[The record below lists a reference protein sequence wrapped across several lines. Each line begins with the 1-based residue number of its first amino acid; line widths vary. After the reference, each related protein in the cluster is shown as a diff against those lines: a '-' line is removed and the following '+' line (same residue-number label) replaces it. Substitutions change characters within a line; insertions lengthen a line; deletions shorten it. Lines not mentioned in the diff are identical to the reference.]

1 MENYK
6 VADMSLAEH
15 GQKKSDKA
23 PPFILS
29 LGTAPSFMRR
39 DNWTVT
45 ERALSDCQN
54 DIGMHGPFSSFKE
67 MMADIDAEP

>member
-6 VADMSLAEH
+6 VADMILAEH
-15 GQKKSDKA
+15 GQKKIDWAA
-23 PPFILS
+23 PVILS
-29 LGTAPSFMRR
+29 FEAENSFRRR
-39 DNWTVT
+39 DNWAVT
-45 ERALSDCQN
+45 ERALENCQN

>member
-15 GQKKSDKA
+15 GQKKIDRAA
-23 PPFILS
+23 PMIFS
-29 LGTAPSFMRR
+29 LGTEASFRQR
-39 DNWTVT
+39 SNWAVT
-45 ERALSDCQN
+45 ERAMMNCQN
-54 DIGMHGPFSSFKE
+54 DIGMHGPFSSFRE